1 MSDPSATLTLA
12 VLQGR
17 QASRIVV
24 HSLSG
29 RPLQSQDCQKFA
41 TQLVRV
47 LQASNCPVTNSQPS
61 IIPWNA
67 GPPFQNYPG
76 VKTGLQEAARAAYM
90 QSKANPQLIIVLMPV
105 SGFLILQP
113 ERC

>member
-1 MSDPSATLTLA
+1 MQFFKA
-12 VLQGR
+12 GK
-17 QASRIVV
+17 
-24 HSLSG
+24 
-29 RPLQSQDCQKFA
+29 PLKSWSILCLDDRFSQQDCQKFA

-105 SGFLILQP
+105 SGYRRLARLISQAM
-113 ERC
+113 RC